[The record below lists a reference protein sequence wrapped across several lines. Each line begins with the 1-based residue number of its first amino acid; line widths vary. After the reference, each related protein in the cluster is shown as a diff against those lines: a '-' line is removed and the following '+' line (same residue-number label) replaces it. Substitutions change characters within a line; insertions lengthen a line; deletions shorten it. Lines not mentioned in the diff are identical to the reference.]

1 MIALRPVV
9 AYEPCKILWDD
20 PPLAAKTNGGQ
31 LPRLD
36 PAPHCLRAHDA
47 NVGHVFDGKQGF
59 QRRQSTLS
67 IVQSRVH
74 FHRNRDFA
82 QEQRIGRYAHVRL
95 DGLTCG
101 LLLRGY
107 AWWRRR

>member
-1 MIALRPVV
+1 MHFI
-9 AYEPCKILWDD
+9 KILPGD
-20 PPLAAKTNGGQ
+20 PPLAAQPDCDK

-36 PAPHCLRAHDA
+36 PAPHCLRVHDA
-47 NVGHVFDGKQGF
+47 NFSHVFDGKQGL
-59 QRRQSTLS
+59 QRRQSALF

-82 QEQRIGRYAHVRL
+82 QEQRIGRYAHGRL

>member
-1 MIALRPVV
+1 MIDLAPGV
-9 AYEPCKILWDD
+9 AYEPWTLLGDD
-20 PPLAAKTNGGQ
+20 PPLASKTIGGH

-74 FHRNRDFA
+74 FHRKRDFA
-82 QEQRIGRYAHVRL
+82 QEQRIGRYAHGRL

-107 AWWRRR
+107 AWRRRR